1 MKENKTIFLKALA
14 NSLLPE
20 ALDADTLDISSVST
34 ETQTALTSFLDHH
47 LGDADVGSRHN
58 FKYEH
63 INDFFG
69 TKTIFEKG
77 HKETPAKQ
85 IKTILGGFHAERTK
99 TGYKITDT
107 YDFFPRKGLTKSGEQ
122 SEENAG
128 ITDILASLVYGF
140 TSGEGQY
147 QTARM
152 AGGYL
157 IPENPDR
164 SSKDPKQSSSLSIDW
179 ELPHGQEV
187 ARKQFA
193 SSVLTAL
200 GD

>member
-1 MKENKTIFLKALA
+1 
-14 NSLLPE
+14 
-20 ALDADTLDISSVST
+20 
-34 ETQTALTSFLDHH
+34 
-47 LGDADVGSRHN
+47 
-58 FKYEH
+58 
-63 INDFFG
+63 
-69 TKTIFEKG
+69 
-77 HKETPAKQ
+77 
-85 IKTILGGFHAERTK
+85 
-99 TGYKITDT
+99 
-107 YDFFPRKGLTKSGEQ
+107 
-122 SEENAG
+122 
-128 ITDILASLVYGF
+128 
-140 TSGEGQY
+140 EGQY

-164 SSKDPKQSSSLSIDW
+164 SPKDPKQSSSLSIDW